1 MNKKVFLGT
10 LLASSAL
17 LGIATSANAATSNI
31 KSESKKITVTSTKA
45 KLYKDSKLK
54 ESSTPKQGTVY
65 QVDGYRDINGKKY
78 YRVYN
83 TNSKNKKTYK
93 GYLKSTDA
101 KDLKAV
107 KENVD
112 VTYKNADYTR
122 WGNLYYTAKEGK
134 TGNRLMYHAERSYT
148 LGNGDKYYSL
158 YRTENDGSKKWYGY
172 VNVKGLQEVK
182 ATSYNKNVRIKTSSA
197 YTKWKNFYF
206 NKSEAKGTT
215 KLGQVYTAKRY
226 YVLGNGDKYYSM
238 YQLSK
243 NGDLTWAGYVNA
255 KGAENMKVTAS
266 VQVMEV
272 TKDNENTYSASAKKG
287 TTKSLKGK
295 QVVAKRYYI
304 GENNKK
310 YYSIYDQNDNW
321 LGYLTQDALKPV
333 TVNKDDLNKTIEAA
347 KKVES
352 VKADITN
359 AGNLKDAYN
368 NAASIANSKTAVQ
381 SQVDA
386 ANKELNQ
393 ALDNVEISTKTAEE
407 AIQKAKDILAK
418 AQASTD
424 SKEAAQKAIDE
435 AEKEVKDNKL
445 PNYEDIK
452 NIPNK
457 LTEAMKGLQPHAT
470 SSDINS
476 LNSAIKDA
484 EEVITNKD
492 NYDLTNVEAV
502 QTALDEAK
510 KVLTDVKAGN
520 ASSEQVQSAIDKIEK
535 AIAAV
540 KVDTTDLKD
549 AINDV
554 KETEENVYLTQ
565 KQEETL
571 KNKMTNAIKKIT
583 SDDTKD
589 APAIKDATEL
599 AEKAVKEME
608 EKLPNKKDG
617 EALND
622 AVTKADKLKDAV
634 KDGAYGNKVFD
645 NYTPVE
651 KALEKA
657 DKSLDAMKKDKIGGS
672 NEATLGRTKDLI
684 NEQTKTLNDALS
696 GLTLDAYNTQKYYD
710 AADKA
715 ARQLDDSNR
724 SDALAKLALFADAA
738 KDTKGGLTEK
748 NYQEVIKEAK
758 KLNET
763 ITADQKEELSEAI
776 DTAKK
781 VEGESNANE
790 KFYEADGYKTMD
802 SDLKKAEN
810 RLKKFEEKF
819 TKPVDYVN
827 NGNSAHTIET
837 KLEKDIT
844 DLKVKDWETKET
856 TNGTITLEKYAGNY
870 AKSTDDSKAKDSTVT
885 IEIPGSLKDKQVVLA
900 DSTTS
905 QTLFPKS
912 TESGNGEVTIE
923 FEENGGRKVQA
934 PASLNSAMSDN
945 KHIGTVDL
953 SGLDTSKTT
962 NLNNLFLNDY
972 YLKHVEGEENL
983 ITNKTEKAAAMFCN
997 TNVESLDTGNW
1008 DTSNVT
1014 TMSRMFNHSN
1024 INTINGIEKW
1034 DVQKVSNYNNM
1045 FGGTQYLKE
1054 LNLSGWFMDSAKLDN
1069 VETMFIDKMGTQ
1081 KTALNKIT
1089 LPDLMGG
1096 TGQAIDVIKALQKAG
1111 TSSKLESDVEVLT
1124 YKGQKLGKVTSNGTW
1139 QQEGSSSTNG
1149 SGTTQNGS
1157 ASQSNK

>member
-197 YTKWKNFYF
+197 YTKWRNFYF

-255 KGAENMKVTAS
+255 KGAENMKATAS

-287 TTKSLKGK
+287 TTKGLKGK

-333 TVNKDDLNKTIEAA
+333 TVNKDALNKTIEAA

-368 NAASIANSKTAVQ
+368 NATSIANSKTAVQ

-457 LTEAMKGLQPHAT
+457 LIEAMKGLQPHAT

-484 EEVITNKD
+484 EEVINNKT

-502 QTALDEAK
+502 QTALDDAK
-510 KVLTDVKAGN
+510 KVLAEAKDGN
-520 ASSEQVQSAIDKIEK
+520 ASSEQVQTAIKNIED
-535 AIAAV
+535 AIAKV

-571 KNKMTNAIKKIT
+571 KNKMTNAVKKIT

-608 EKLPNKKDG
+608 EKLPNKEDG

-657 DKSLDAMKKDKIGGS
+657 DKSLDAMKKDQIGGENS
-672 NEATLGRTKDLI
+672 ATLGRTKELI

-696 GLTLDAYNTQKYYD
+696 GLTLDKQNTEKYYN

-715 ARQLDDSNR
+715 AKQLDDSNR
-724 SDALAKLALFADAA
+724 SEALAKLALFADAA

-781 VEGESNANE
+781 VEGDSNANE
-790 KFYEADGYKTMD
+790 KFYETTGYQTMEK
-802 SDLKKAEN
+802 DLAKAEK
-810 RLKKFEEKF
+810 RLEKFGTKF

-837 KLEKDIT
+837 KLEGDIKA
-844 DLKVKDWETKET
+844 LKVKDWQTSET
-856 TNGTITLEKYAGNY
+856 TNGTITLEKYTGGY
-870 AKSTDDSKAKDSTVT
+870 TKSTDASKTKNGNVT
-885 IEIPGSLKDKQVVLA
+885 IEIPGSLKDKQVVLEEQ
-900 DSTTS
+900 STS
-905 QTLFPKS
+905 GQTLFPKS
-912 TESGNGEVTIE
+912 TESGTGEVTIE

-934 PASLNSAMSDN
+934 PASLNGAMSDN

-997 TNVESLDTGNW
+997 TNVESLDTGSW

-1024 INTINGIEKW
+1024 IKTINGIEKW

-1045 FGGTQYLKE
+1045 FGGTKQLTN
-1054 LNLSGWFMDSAKLDN
+1054 LNLSGWFMDQGTRDN
-1069 VETMFIDKMGTQ
+1069 TKTMFIDKMGTQ
-1081 KTALNKIT
+1081 KTALTEIT

-1096 TGQAIDVIKALQKAG
+1096 TGQGIYVIEALQDAG
-1111 TSSKLESDVEVLT
+1111 KETKLESNVTVNT
-1124 YKGQKLGKVTSNGTW
+1124 YRGQKLGTVNTSGNWNGEGSTSN
-1139 QQEGSSSTNG
+1139 SG
-1149 SGTTQNGS
+1149 SGSS